1 MPTAIPW
8 PLLRLLIAGRA
19 RDFPSGL
26 TAPLDFVGQW
36 LESDIGDRLDRI
48 NALAEHPTEDVR
60 LEVEGYMETIRHRG
74 WTAQLNAE
82 PYDPWRIG
90 VMANPTGDTD
100 ADLGRLGGDGR
111 AAIRAAITST
121 ATSIAFDP
129 SVFRWT
135 TDVDDFTPP
144 LRVRLGGEVVDVSNI
159 TTTAATFVAAGTVA
173 HAVNASVTPSMPAG
187 VAAGDL
193 LLVLAAIRNSGGGE
207 PVTPDGYVELLD
219 ADNVKLFGKVH
230 SGSEV
235 APTVIFANGVAN
247 ADTTAQMAAFRNMP
261 TSVDDLDIVV
271 SSAQQLNASAQDIA
285 YPALPAINIPGCVV
299 LVLGWKQDDW
309 TSVATLSGFTE
320 IGEPDTTTGDDQGI
334 VWDYVIQ
341 TTPDVVLPSSFSVT
355 GGASAI
361 SVGAVVALAGG
372 FQTLTVSARST
383 NGVVKDHPAGT
394 NLEVEDVLIHGL

>member
-193 LLVLAAIRNSGGGE
+193 LLVLAAICNSGGGE
-207 PVTPDGYVELLD
+207 PVTPDGYVEL
-219 ADNVKLFGKVH
+219 
-230 SGSEV
+230 
-235 APTVIFANGVAN
+235 
-247 ADTTAQMAAFRNMP
+247 
-261 TSVDDLDIVV
+261 
-271 SSAQQLNASAQDIA
+271 
-285 YPALPAINIPGCVV
+285 
-299 LVLGWKQDDW
+299 
-309 TSVATLSGFTE
+309 
-320 IGEPDTTTGDDQGI
+320 
-334 VWDYVIQ
+334 
-341 TTPDVVLPSSFSVT
+341 
-355 GGASAI
+355 
-361 SVGAVVALAGG
+361 
-372 FQTLTVSARST
+372 
-383 NGVVKDHPAGT
+383 
-394 NLEVEDVLIHGL
+394 